1 MKENKACVYNIF
13 GYKVFKEDSVL
24 GYDRKGDELVVNE
37 VEAEIVK
44 DFFDKFITSEELQK
58 IPEHWKKYLE
68 KKDEEYKLLQE
79 EGVKK

>member
-1 MKENKACVYNIF
+1 MQENQVYNIF
-13 GYKVFKEDSVL
+13 GYKVLKENSVL
-24 GYDRKGDELVVNE
+24 GYDRKGDTLVINE

-44 DFFDKFITSEELQK
+44 HYFDKFLTTEELQD
-58 IPEHWKKYLE
+58 IPEHWKVYLE